1 MPKHCL
7 ADTDPLPPPQQWL
20 CSSAGCGIYIA
31 DKRTDFS
38 WGRNWEGART
48 PEPFRTCQKCRD
60 KSLENQRKSKEGKQ
74 LKIIAER
81 DYAVEQERL
90 SGLFQLAQSET
101 RAELVR
107 QERVATDTAIRLQR
121 QQEV

>member
-1 MPKHCL
+1 M
-7 ADTDPLPPPQQWL
+7 TDELPEPRSCV
-20 CSSAGCGIYIA
+20 CSTNRCGPFIA
-31 DKRTDFS
+31 DKHTDFFCTRQ
-38 WGRNWEGART
+38 GKVEAFAG
-48 PEPFRTCQKCRD
+48 CQRCRD
-60 KSLENQRKSKEGKQ
+60 RNNENFRKREEGKQ
-74 LKIIAER
+74 LKVIADR